1 LFSLLLPWI
10 RFSLLHDV
18 MPPSLLN
25 ALSTALGVL
34 VELIDLIP
42 LRIISWLLQ
51 RMVSLP
57 GYMLF
62 IAMPHL
68 HPLAISAVA
77 VTAFASLLNL
87 IAGLVAFLAARRR
100 AGRIAG
106 GCQLLVSVVS
116 LGLLLAAMPCLDQWG
131 TTGDFKAGVQAV
143 SLGAGLEFGAWVA
156 AAALVLMAAGAVLTL
171 LEPARRPV
179 TIDYGYRRKHSG
191 RRRSSLWR

>member
-1 LFSLLLPWI
+1 MLTLIAILMAGFIVTATTWSLRSPSTSAESFRRRLPTLYGASAGLSSLLLPWI

-51 RMVSLP
+51 WMLSLP

-77 VTAFASLLNL
+77 VTALASLLSL
-87 IAGLVAFLAARRR
+87 IAGLVAFLAAGRR
-100 AGRIAG
+100 AGRI
-106 GCQLLVSVVS
+106 L
-116 LGLLLAAMPCLDQWG
+116 
-131 TTGDFKAGVQAV
+131 
-143 SLGAGLEFGAWVA
+143 
-156 AAALVLMAAGAVLTL
+156 
-171 LEPARRPV
+171 ARRNQ
-179 TIDYGYRRKHSG
+179 
-191 RRRSSLWR
+191 LWDK